1 MNISW
6 GILYVA
12 VFIQALVLSLILT
25 PLARQLGLRWQLVD
39 LPDGKKIHRAAK
51 ARSGGLAIFA
61 SFVLVICGDLVLLR
75 LISEHT
81 SFFSADVLRF
91 FSNIP
96 GILPKLAAILV
107 GGSIVFLVGLVDD
120 RYGLRPYQKLILQ
133 VAAVL
138 PLIIVN
144 IRIVMFVPIPVI
156 GVILTV
162 LWVVLLTN
170 SFNLLDNMDGLCS
183 GVAAIILCVLA
194 FVSYRSGELFM
205 VAIFLA
211 LAGSVLGFLRYN
223 FYPARLFMGD
233 GGSLF
238 IGYMIGALTILST
251 YYHQGVPTG
260 LPVLMPLIILGV
272 PIFDTVTV
280 VLIRLKNG
288 KPILQGDTNHFS
300 HRLVSIGMTQAAA
313 VVFIYL
319 VTLCVALGA
328 LALQYLRLGA
338 SLLVTF
344 QTFLLFVLIFLLE
357 RVSRKK
363 KGNEHREMNE
373 G

>member
-6 GILYVA
+6 GILYVS
-12 VFIQALVLSLILT
+12 VFVQALAISLLLT

-39 LPDGKKIHRAAK
+39 LPHEKKIHREPK

-61 SFVLVICGDLVLLR
+61 TFVLVTCGDLVLVR
-75 LISEHT
+75 LILERT
-81 SFFSADVLRF
+81 SLFSPDVLRF

-107 GGSIVFLVGLVDD
+107 GGSIVFLVGLIDD

-133 VAAVL
+133 VVAAL
-138 PLIIVN
+138 PLILAN
-144 IRIVMFVPIPVI
+144 IRVVLFVPIPAVGGI
-156 GVILTV
+156 ITV

-183 GVAAIILCVLA
+183 GVATIILCVLA
-194 FVSYRSGELFM
+194 FVSLRSGELFM

-223 FYPARLFMGD
+223 FYPSRLFMGD

-251 YYHQGVPTG
+251 YYHRGVPTG

-272 PIFDTVTV
+272 PIFDTITV
-280 VLIRLKNG
+280 ILIRLKNG

-300 HRLVSIGMTQAAA
+300 HRLVSIGMTQKEA

-328 LALQYLRLGA
+328 LALQHLHLGA
-338 SLLVTF
+338 SLIVTF

-363 KGNEHREMNE
+363 KTKESPEMNE
-373 G
+373 R

>member
-6 GILYVA
+6 GILYGA

-25 PLARQLGLRWQLVD
+25 PVAGRVGFRLRLVD
-39 LPDGKKIHRAAK
+39 VPHEKKIHQEAK

-61 SFVLVICGDLVLLR
+61 SFMVVILGDLLLLGPVSQR
-75 LISEHT
+75 IGL
-81 SFFSADVLRF
+81 FSADVLRF

-96 GILPKLAAILV
+96 GIVPKLAAILI
-107 GGSIVFLVGLVDD
+107 GGTIVFLVGLIDD
-120 RYGLRPYQKLILQ
+120 RYGLRPYQKLVLQ
-133 VAAVL
+133 VAATV
-138 PLIIVN
+138 PLILVN
-144 IRIVMFVPIPVI
+144 IRIVMFVPSALI
-156 GVILTV
+156 GGLLTV

-183 GVAAIILCVLA
+183 GVATIILCVLA

-238 IGYMIGALTILST
+238 VGYMIGALTILST
-251 YYHQGVPTG
+251 YYHQGIPTG

-280 VLIRLKNG
+280 VLIRLKNR

-300 HRLVSIGMTQAAA
+300 HRLVSIGMSQPEA

-328 LALQYLRLGA
+328 LALQSLRLG
-338 SLLVTF
+338 
-344 QTFLLFVLIFLLE
+344 QTVLLFVLIFLLE
-357 RVSRKK
+357 RVTRKK
-363 KGNEHREMNE
+363 VTDTKIRDK
-373 G
+373 